1 MLVRLRRIVWNA
13 ALCLLLGAFA
23 VAQQPGAP
31 AASAIAPVPA
41 VLTQRIDDSQRIT
54 LPNSVV
60 PTVKRASDL
69 GVLSPAQQMNRM
81 VLVLK
86 RSATQQKD
94 LDTLVA
100 AQQKKGTPQ
109 YHQWLTPEA
118 FSARFAP
125 APGDVAK
132 VAAWLQSHGFTQ
144 VAVSRSGQR
153 IEFSGGV
160 SSVESAFGTSMH
172 QYQLKTAA
180 GTENHIAN
188 ATTISIP
195 AALAPV
201 VSGVLSLN
209 NFTSKPL
216 HTTLQNVVR
225 NAAGKFVKAK
235 GDTTFTDGNGDF
247 EYALSPSDVS
257 KIYGAT
263 TLPAGVD
270 GTGVSIAVIGRSD
283 IVLSDLQTFRKLF
296 ALPVNDPNM
305 IVSGPDPGLNSL
317 NDAIES
323 SLDLE
328 WAGAIAPKATVNF
341 VIAGSTDTTD
351 GISLAAAYAV
361 ENVVSPIMTVSY
373 GACEKDE
380 GPSGNLFWSTLWE
393 QAAAEGITAL
403 ASSGDGGAG
412 ICDADYGN
420 SPDIDGDSVNGI
432 ASTPYNLAVGGTQF
446 AEGDLAFQYWDSNN
460 STGFASALGYIPEAV
475 WNQSCD
481 PTLPV
486 GVGSGNCAYGQT
498 YYESTGGGGGRSNCA
513 TGTVDNS
520 GNVTCTAGYPK
531 PSWQS
536 GTGVPAD
543 GVRDIPDVALNASG
557 VDDPYI
563 ICFLGSCTY
572 TQTST
577 GTSLTG
583 ESLVGGTSASSP
595 VMASIL
601 ALVEQQNGAFQGLV
615 NPTLYSLA
623 QQNASCSSSA
633 RTDPAAPV
641 TCIFNDVIVGNN
653 SAPGLPGYGTDTA
666 DFTAG
671 VGYDLA
677 TGLGS
682 VNIANLVAGWKA
694 GTGGTATTTQLTAT
708 TTTAKHGTA
717 VPLSVAVTSAS
728 GTPGGDFVLL
738 TDKYG
743 ANDQYTLGSDGTW
756 TGQVKDLPGGT
767 YTLTARYAGDGTYAS
782 STSAGTS
789 LNITPEDST
798 PMLAV
803 DIIDPNTGALVP
815 STPTSNFLGS
825 ALFFKGSVAGLSG
838 QGIPTG
844 TVNVLM
850 DGTTNLGS
858 TTLTLDAGVLLSSG
872 TVPVGNHAITL
883 QYLGDNSFNPST
895 SSPVSV
901 VVAKGQ
907 SSTLVQTGNGIT
919 AYLGVSGTTQPTG
932 TLQIFDEY
940 KGVSQAISQPMPIVM
955 GANNSGP
962 QVNIP
967 YTFTPGSHSLQA
979 VYSGD
984 TNYVGVALNSPY
996 AKVTTINVGSNTG
1009 AATTTTFTMTT
1020 PATLQQG
1027 QIANFVFTVK
1037 SQSKNAN
1044 VPSGLV
1050 LVYPAGSSGAICG
1063 GNLVNGTATGA
1074 CYMDGAGTF
1083 VMSATYEGDNNF
1095 ASSTSAAKDN
1105 ITLTVPKLTPAVTF
1119 AAGAS
1124 YILPNTQLSLNYTTA
1139 GLVINSG
1146 GAQQAP
1152 TGTITFTDS
1161 VNGAAATPLG
1171 NFQLLPIN
1179 GLLEGYSGRFTLP
1192 VGTNVVTATYPGD
1205 PNFNAVVS
1213 STMVV
1218 VSPPDFVFTSGQAG
1232 LQLTAGAPGAATLS
1246 LTPELGYTGSVT
1258 LACGTG
1264 VPAGAVCVVNPSS
1277 VTFGTAQTATVS
1289 ISTPAPSPMTSARV
1303 AMKPAFTGSV
1313 LELTSLAGLLLF
1325 CLPAVRRRPGF
1336 LLVLLAVL
1344 LPVVGCGGS
1353 SPSAPVPQAT
1363 LLSLTSSNTKTASG
1377 QSVSLVATL
1386 NSLASNPTGT
1396 IKFYDGSTEL
1406 GSSVTVMNGT
1416 ATLASSTLA
1425 VGAHTITAVY
1435 SGDAKDS
1442 GSTSSPVTQV
1452 ITGSSTLQITA
1463 TSGTL
1468 VHSISLPIT
1477 LN

>member
-1 MLVRLRRIVWNA
+1 MFVRLPRIAWSA
-13 ALCLLLGAFA
+13 ALCLLLGTSS
-23 VAQQPGAP
+23 VAQQPVAP
-31 AASAIAPVPA
+31 AASVIAPVPA
-41 VLTQRIDDSQRIT
+41 VLTQRIDDSQRVT
-54 LPNSVV
+54 LPNSVI
-60 PTVKRASDL
+60 PAVKRASDL
-69 GVLSPAQQMNRM
+69 GVLSPSQQMSRM

-86 RSATQQKD
+86 HSEAQQKD

-100 AQQKKGTPQ
+100 AQQKKGLPQ

-125 APGDVAK
+125 APSDVAK
-132 VAAWLQSHGFTQ
+132 VTAWLQGHGFSQ

-160 SSVESAFGTSMH
+160 SSVESTFGTSMH
-172 QYQLKTAA
+172 QYQVKTAT

-201 VSGVLSLN
+201 VSGILSLN
-209 NFTSKPL
+209 NFTSKSL
-216 HTTLQNVVR
+216 HTTPQNVVK

-235 GDTTFTDGNGDF
+235 GDTTFTDNLGDY

-283 IVLSDLQTFRKLF
+283 IVLSDLQTFRQLF

-305 IVSGPDPGLNSL
+305 IVSGPDPGLANL
-317 NDAIES
+317 GDEFES

-328 WAGAIAPKATVNF
+328 WAGAIAPKATINF
-341 VIAGSTDTTD
+341 VIASTTDTTD
-351 GISLAAAYAV
+351 GVVLAAAYAV

-373 GACEKDE
+373 GECEMDE
-380 GPSGNLFWSTLWE
+380 GPYGNLFWSTLWE

-412 ICDADYGN
+412 MCDSDAQN
-420 SPDIDGDSVNGI
+420 SPDIYGDSVSGI
-432 ASTPYNLAVGGTQF
+432 ASTPYDLAVGGTQF
-446 AEGDLAFQYWDSNN
+446 AEGDLSFQYWDSNN
-460 STGFASALGYIPEAV
+460 GTGFVSALGYIPEAA

-486 GVGSGNCAYGQT
+486 GIGSGNCAYGQT
-498 YYESTGGGGGRSNCA
+498 SYESTAGGGGRSSCA
-513 TGTVDNS
+513 TGTVDND

-543 GVRDIPDVALNASG
+543 GVRDIPDVALNASD

-572 TQTST
+572 TQT
-577 GTSLTG
+577 GTSTSITG

-615 NPTLYSLA
+615 NPTLYNLGA
-623 QQNASCSSSA
+623 QQKASCSSSA
-633 RTDPAAPV
+633 RTDPTAPA
-641 TCIFNDVIVGNN
+641 TCIFNDITGGNN
-653 SAPGLPGYGTDTA
+653 GAPGLPGYGTDTA

-694 GTGGTATTTQLTAT
+694 GAGGTATTTQLTAT

-717 VPLSVAVTSAS
+717 VPLAVAVTSGS
-728 GTPGGDFVLL
+728 GTPSGDFVLL

-756 TGQVKDLPGGT
+756 TGQVKDLPGGS
-767 YTLTARYAGDGTYAS
+767 YTLTARYAGDGAYAS

-789 LNITPEDST
+789 LNITPEAST
-798 PMLAV
+798 TVLAV
-803 DIIDPNTGALVP
+803 DITDPNTGAIVP
-815 STPTSNFLGS
+815 TTPTSNFFGS
-825 ALFFKGSVAGLSG
+825 TLFFKGSVAGLSG
-838 QGIPTG
+838 QGTPTG
-844 TVNVLM
+844 TVNVLL
-850 DGTTNLGS
+850 DGSTNLES
-858 TTLTLDAGVLLSSG
+858 TTLTPDAGVYLSSG
-872 TVPVGNHAITL
+872 AVPVGTHAITL
-883 QYLGDNSFNPST
+883 QYLGDNSFNPGT

-901 VVAKGQ
+901 IVAKGL
-907 SSTLVQTGNGIT
+907 SATSVQTGNGLT
-919 AYLGVSGTTQPTG
+919 AYLGVSGPTQPTG
-932 TLQIFDEY
+932 TLQVFDGS
-940 KGVSQAISQPMPIVM
+940 KAISQPMPFVI
-955 GANNSGP
+955 GP
-962 QVNIP
+962 YDTEPQLYIH
-967 YTFTPGSHSLQA
+967 YTFSPGPHSLQA

-984 TNYVGVALNSPY
+984 ANYVGVALNSPY
-996 AKVTTINVGSNTG
+996 ANITTFTVPDNTG
-1009 AATTTTFTMTT
+1009 AATTTTTFKMTT
-1020 PATLQQG
+1020 ASTLQPG
-1027 QIANFVFTVK
+1027 QTANFVFTVK
-1037 SQSKNAN
+1037 PQSKNAA
-1044 VPSGLV
+1044 VPT
-1050 LVYPAGSSGAICG
+1050 GSVSLYSARSPYQMCG

-1074 CYMDGAGTF
+1074 CYVDEAGTF
-1083 VMSATYEGDNNF
+1083 VMTATYDGDNNF
-1095 ASSTSAAKDN
+1095 ASSTSAN
-1105 ITLTVPKLTPAVTF
+1105 SITLNVSKITPAVTF

-1124 YILPNTQLSLNYTTA
+1124 YALPNTQLSLNYTTA

-1146 GAQQAP
+1146 GAELAP
-1152 TGTITFTDS
+1152 TGAVTFTDS
-1161 VNGAAATPLG
+1161 VNGVSTTLG
-1171 NFQLLPIN
+1171 TFQLLPVN
-1179 GLLEGYSGRFTLP
+1179 GLIEGYSGRFILP
-1192 VGTNVVTATYPGD
+1192 AGSNVVTATYPGD
-1205 PNFNAVVS
+1205 QNFNAVVS
-1213 STMVV
+1213 STTVV
-1218 VSPPDFVFTSGQAG
+1218 VSPPDFVFTAGQTG

-1303 AMKPAFTGSV
+1303 AMKPAFPGRV